1 MSYPQRRMTRSQCA
15 RVAAALAKAEE
26 TGESFGPQP
35 RRNPN
40 KADSS
45 WISNVID
52 LTISKRVGDQA
63 TTGDEVE
70 SMAPGGGLGRVKAR
84 FVKNHTSLTPPRM
97 MNRVHPDDPS
107 ETSCK
112 QSSYVPDKMQVPSKA
127 ATETQAVAP
136 RTESTAN
143 RELSKAATET
153 QVVAPRFESTTNREP
168 PKSRLAPTIGGQD
181 PSSGRPKKKV
191 SQTSQ
196 TVSPQAQPPIIK
208 ALLRQMKPPQNH
220 RQRTINHNQPAVI
233 YSQRVLNHNH
243 PVDSR
248 NHPVINHNPLT
259 INLSQTDIKP
269 HQPAL
274 RSNQTA
280 IKHSHRPRISPH
292 LACET
297 RKRILERK
305 QMKSIRTTQ
314 TRQRCSFQRLEK
326 KCGPTMGRGLMKA
339 GSNGKKIKTEVDPA
353 IGRPKERLE
362 SAKLSSQVGVVA
374 RDVLPVVRKWK
385 EIDVQNALDPC
396 IDHMQIHLDVNM
408 DNPGVR
414 QCVIER
420 LKNSSRQ
427 QRYRL
432 HVHYKKFG
440 NVREAKQNK
449 PTSVNDQQ
457 QWEILCDHFNSSE
470 FQHQSEANSNN
481 RKKMQAKHVT
491 GRTPFTIIQNEIS
504 LKNGDYDMIELY
516 KYTHANVKGK
526 WSSAVA
532 KKNWDFF
539 QQEQMNELRD
549 LYAAEGVEKREQ
561 EIVTEVVGR
570 ANGYIKGLGYGPKPP
585 GKQSQLQQELEETRV
600 ELGESKTKVATYKS
614 KVDAMNEELTQQAA
628 QMAKLMA
635 YMEGSGSKNNDQEQQ
650 TNRNEANQVDEHE
663 GDGQGNEQEDEQED
677 VEQDED
683 EDDDLS
689 VSQYSTEPTI

>member
-26 TGESFGPQP
+26 TGESSGPRP

-63 TTGDEVE
+63 STGDEVE
-70 SMAPGGGLGRVKAR
+70 SMGPGRKKAL
-84 FVKNHTSLTPPRM
+84 FIKNQTSAAALRM
-97 MNRVHPDDPS
+97 MNRVRADDPI
-107 ETSCK
+107 ETSRK
-112 QSSYVPDKMQVPSKA
+112 QSNYAPDKMEVPSKA
-127 ATETQAVAP
+127 ATETQAVGS

-143 RELSKAATET
+143 REP
-153 QVVAPRFESTTNREP
+153 Q
-168 PKSRLAPTIGGQD
+168 KSRLAPTIGGQD
-181 PSSGRPKKKV
+181 PSSGRPKKKD

-196 TVSPQAQPPIIK
+196 TVSSQAQPTNHQSTPLPDETTPASQTTGPESQSTGPEIQSTGPESQSSG
-208 ALLRQMKPPQNH
+208 RQSKSSSHQ
-220 RQRTINHNQPAVI
+220 
-233 YSQRVLNHNH
+233 SQSTH
-243 PVDSR
+243 
-248 NHPVINHNPLT
+248 
-259 INLSQTDIKP
+259 NLSQSAGNKAP
-269 HQPAL
+269 SASPQEQPDA
-274 RSNQTA
+274 NQTQSQA
-280 IKHSHRPRISPH
+280 PNITSFGLRDE
-292 LACET
+292 ET
-297 RKRILERK
+297 DSGKQTNETDQDDADETVAVSSASKRKR
-305 QMKSIRTTQ
+305 
-314 TRQRCSFQRLEK
+314 
-326 KCGPTMGRGLMKA
+326 GPTMGRGLMKA
-339 GSNGKKIKTEVDPA
+339 GSDGKKIKIEVDPA

-362 SAKLSSQVGVVA
+362 SAKFSSQVGVVA

-408 DNPGVR
+408 DKPGVR

-440 NVREAKQNK
+440 NVREAKRNK
-449 PTSVNDQQ
+449 PASVNDQQ
-457 QWEILCDHFNSSE
+457 QWEILCDHFNSPE

-504 LKNGDYDMIELY
+504 LKNGDCDMIELY

-526 WSSAVA
+526 WSSALA
-532 KKNWDFF
+532 KKNW
-539 QQEQMNELRD
+539 EQMNELRE
-549 LYAAEGVEKREQ
+549 LYAAEGVEKSEQ
-561 EIVTEVVGR
+561 EIVAEVVGR
-570 ANGYIKGLGYGPKPP
+570 GNGYIKGLGYGPKPP

-600 ELGESKTKVATYKS
+600 QLGESKTEVATYKN
-614 KVDAMNEELTQQAA
+614 KVDAMNEQLTQQAA
-628 QMAKLMA
+628 QIAKLMA

-650 TNRNEANQVDEHE
+650 TNRNEANEVDEHE

-677 VEQDED
+677 DEQDDD

-689 VSQYSTEPTI
+689 ASQYSTEPTV

>member
-26 TGESFGPQP
+26 TGESSGPRP

-63 TTGDEVE
+63 STGDEVE
-70 SMAPGGGLGRVKAR
+70 SMGPGRKKAL
-84 FVKNHTSLTPPRM
+84 FIKNQTSAAALRM
-97 MNRVHPDDPS
+97 MNRVRADDPI
-107 ETSCK
+107 ETSRK
-112 QSSYVPDKMQVPSKA
+112 QSNYAPDKMEVPSKA
-127 ATETQAVAP
+127 ATETQDVGS

-143 RELSKAATET
+143 REP
-153 QVVAPRFESTTNREP
+153 Q
-168 PKSRLAPTIGGQD
+168 KSRLAPTIGGQD
-181 PSSGRPKKKV
+181 PSSGRPKKKD

-196 TVSPQAQPPIIK
+196 TVSSQAQPTNHQSTPLPDETTPASQTTGPESQSTGPEIQSTGPESQSSG
-208 ALLRQMKPPQNH
+208 RQSKSSSHQ
-220 RQRTINHNQPAVI
+220 
-233 YSQRVLNHNH
+233 SQSTH
-243 PVDSR
+243 
-248 NHPVINHNPLT
+248 
-259 INLSQTDIKP
+259 NLSQSAGNKAP
-269 HQPAL
+269 SASPQEQPDG
-274 RSNQTA
+274 NQTQSQA
-280 IKHSHRPRISPH
+280 PNITSFGLRDE
-292 LACET
+292 ET
-297 RKRILERK
+297 DSGTQTNETDQDDADETVSSASKRKR
-305 QMKSIRTTQ
+305 
-314 TRQRCSFQRLEK
+314 
-326 KCGPTMGRGLMKA
+326 GPTMGRGLMKA
-339 GSNGKKIKTEVDPA
+339 GSDGKKIKIEW
-353 IGRPKERLE
+353 
-362 SAKLSSQVGVVA
+362 
-374 RDVLPVVRKWK
+374 KWK

-408 DNPGVR
+408 DKPGVR

-440 NVREAKQNK
+440 NVREAKRNK
-449 PTSVNDQQ
+449 PASVNDQQ
-457 QWEILCDHFNSSE
+457 QWEILCDHFNSPE

-504 LKNGDYDMIELY
+504 LKNGDCDMIELY

-526 WSSAVA
+526 WSSALA
-532 KKNWDFF
+532 KKNW
-539 QQEQMNELRD
+539 EQMNELRE
-549 LYAAEGVEKREQ
+549 LYAAEGVEKSEQ
-561 EIVTEVVGR
+561 EIVAEVVGR
-570 ANGYIKGLGYGPKPP
+570 GNGYIKGLGYGPKPP

-600 ELGESKTKVATYKS
+600 QLGESKTEVATYKN
-614 KVDAMNEELTQQAA
+614 KVDAMNEQLTQQAA
-628 QMAKLMA
+628 QIAKLMA

-650 TNRNEANQVDEHE
+650 TNRNEANEVDEHE

-677 VEQDED
+677 DEQDDD

-689 VSQYSTEPTI
+689 ASQYSTEPTV

>member
-26 TGESFGPQP
+26 TGESSGPRP

-63 TTGDEVE
+63 STGDEVE
-70 SMAPGGGLGRVKAR
+70 SMGPGRKKAL
-84 FVKNHTSLTPPRM
+84 FIKNQTSAAALRM
-97 MNRVHPDDPS
+97 MNRVRADDPI
-107 ETSCK
+107 ETSRK
-112 QSSYVPDKMQVPSKA
+112 QSNYAPDKMEVPSKA
-127 ATETQAVAP
+127 ATETQAVGS

-143 RELSKAATET
+143 REP
-153 QVVAPRFESTTNREP
+153 Q
-168 PKSRLAPTIGGQD
+168 KSRLAPTIGGQD

-196 TVSPQAQPPIIK
+196 TVSSQAQPTNHQSTPLPDETTPASQTTGPESQSTGPEIQSTGPESQSSG
-208 ALLRQMKPPQNH
+208 RQSKSSSHQ
-220 RQRTINHNQPAVI
+220 
-233 YSQRVLNHNH
+233 SQSTH
-243 PVDSR
+243 
-248 NHPVINHNPLT
+248 
-259 INLSQTDIKP
+259 NLSQSAGNKAP
-269 HQPAL
+269 SASPQEQPDG
-274 RSNQTA
+274 NQTQSQA
-280 IKHSHRPRISPH
+280 PNITSFGLRDE
-292 LACET
+292 ET
-297 RKRILERK
+297 DSGTQTNETDQDDADETVAVSSASKRKR
-305 QMKSIRTTQ
+305 
-314 TRQRCSFQRLEK
+314 
-326 KCGPTMGRGLMKA
+326 GPTMGRGLMKA
-339 GSNGKKIKTEVDPA
+339 GSDGKKIKIEVDPA

-362 SAKLSSQVGVVA
+362 SAKFSSQVGVVA

-385 EIDVQNALDPC
+385 EID
-396 IDHMQIHLDVNM
+396 IHLDVNM
-408 DNPGVR
+408 DKPGVR

-440 NVREAKQNK
+440 NVREAKRNK
-449 PTSVNDQQ
+449 PASVNDQQ
-457 QWEILCDHFNSSE
+457 QWEILCDHFNSPE

-504 LKNGDYDMIELY
+504 LKNGDCDMIELY

-526 WSSAVA
+526 WSSALA
-532 KKNWDFF
+532 KKNW
-539 QQEQMNELRD
+539 EQMNELRE
-549 LYAAEGVEKREQ
+549 LYAAEGVEKSEQ
-561 EIVTEVVGR
+561 EIVAEVVGR
-570 ANGYIKGLGYGPKPP
+570 GNGYIKGLGYGPKPP

-600 ELGESKTKVATYKS
+600 QLGESKTEVATYKN
-614 KVDAMNEELTQQAA
+614 KVDAMNEQLTQQAA
-628 QMAKLMA
+628 QIAKLMA

-650 TNRNEANQVDEHE
+650 TNRNEANEVDEHE

-677 VEQDED
+677 DEQDDD

-689 VSQYSTEPTI
+689 ASQYSTEPTV

>member
-1 MSYPQRRMTRSQCA
+1 
-15 RVAAALAKAEE
+15 
-26 TGESFGPQP
+26 
-35 RRNPN
+35 
-40 KADSS
+40 
-45 WISNVID
+45 
-52 LTISKRVGDQA
+52 
-63 TTGDEVE
+63 
-70 SMAPGGGLGRVKAR
+70 
-84 FVKNHTSLTPPRM
+84 M

-107 ETSCK
+107 DTSRK
-112 QSSYVPDKMQVPSKA
+112 QSSYVPDKMEVPSKAATETQAVASRTESTANREPSKA

-143 RELSKAATET
+143 RKP
-153 QVVAPRFESTTNREP
+153 Q
-168 PKSRLAPTIGGQD
+168 KSRLAPTIGGQD
-181 PSSGRPKKKV
+181 PSSGRPKKKA

-196 TVSPQAQPPIIK
+196 TVSPQAQPTNHQSTPPPDGTTPESQTTNHQSKSTGRDIQSTGPESQSSG
-208 ALLRQMKPPQNH
+208 RQSKSSSHQS
-220 RQRTINHNQPAVI
+220 QSTHNQ
-233 YSQRVLNHNH
+233 SQSAGYKA
-243 PVDSR
+243 PSAS
-248 NHPVINHNPLT
+248 P
-259 INLSQTDIKP
+259 QE
-269 HQPAL
+269 QPDG
-274 RSNQTA
+274 NQTQSQA
-280 IKHSHRPRISPH
+280 PNITSFGLRDE
-292 LACET
+292 ET
-297 RKRILERK
+297 DSGTQTNETNQDDADEAVSSASKRKR
-305 QMKSIRTTQ
+305 
-314 TRQRCSFQRLEK
+314 
-326 KCGPTMGRGLMKA
+326 GPTMGRGLMKA
-339 GSNGKKIKTEVDPA
+339 GSSGKKIKIEVDPA

-362 SAKLSSQVGVVA
+362 SAKFSSQVGEVA

-385 EIDVQNALDPC
+385 EIDVQNVFDPC

-408 DNPGVR
+408 DKPGVR

-440 NVREAKQNK
+440 NVREAKRNK
-449 PTSVNDQQ
+449 PDSVNDQQ
-457 QWEILCDHFNSSE
+457 QWEILCDHFNSPE

-504 LKNGDYDMIELY
+504 LKNGDCDMIELY

-532 KKNWDFF
+532 KKNW
-539 QQEQMNELRD
+539 EQMNKLRD

-600 ELGESKTKVATYKS
+600 ELGESKTEVATYKR
-614 KVDAMNEELTQQAA
+614 KVDAMNEQLTQQAA
-628 QMAKLMA
+628 QIAKLMA

-677 VEQDED
+677 DEQDED

-689 VSQYSTEPTI
+689 ASQYSTEPTI

>member
-1 MSYPQRRMTRSQCA
+1 MSYPQRRMKRSQCA

-26 TGESFGPQP
+26 TGESSGPQP

-63 TTGDEVE
+63 STGDEVE
-70 SMAPGGGLGRVKAR
+70 SMGPGGGLGRMKAR
-84 FVKNHTSLTPPRM
+84 FIKNNTSLTALRM
-97 MNRVHPDDPS
+97 MNRVRADDPRD
-107 ETSCK
+107 TSRK
-112 QSSYVPDKMQVPSKA
+112 QSNYAPDKMEVPSKA
-127 ATETQAVAP
+127 ATETQAVGP

-143 RELSKAATET
+143 REP
-153 QVVAPRFESTTNREP
+153 Q
-168 PKSRLAPTIGGQD
+168 KSRLAPTIGGQD
-181 PSSGRPKKKV
+181 PSSGRPKKKD
-191 SQTSQ
+191 SQMSQ
-196 TVSPQAQPPIIK
+196 TVSPQAQPTIIK
-208 ALLRQMKPPQNH
+208 ALLCQMKPPQNH
-220 RQRTINHNQPAVI
+220 RQQTINHNQPAVI

-243 PVDSR
+243 PVDSQ
-248 NHPVINHNPLT
+248 NHPVINHNPLI
-259 INLSQTDIKP
+259 INLSQPDIKP

-280 IKHSHRPRISPH
+280 IKHSHKPRISPR

-305 QMKSIRTTQ
+305 QIKPIRTTQ
-314 TRQRCSFQRLEK
+314 TRQAVSD
-326 KCGPTMGRGLMKA
+326 
-339 GSNGKKIKTEVDPA
+339 GKKIKIEVDPA

-362 SAKLSSQVGVVA
+362 SAKFSSQVGVVA

-396 IDHMQIHLDVNM
+396 IDHMQIILDVNM
-408 DNPGVR
+408 DKPGVR

-440 NVREAKQNK
+440 NVREAKRNK
-449 PTSVNDQQ
+449 PASVNDQQ
-457 QWEILCDHFNSSE
+457 QWEILCDHFNSPE
-470 FQHQSEANSNN
+470 FQSDANSNN

-504 LKNGDYDMIELY
+504 LKNGDCDMIELY

-526 WSSAVA
+526 WSSALA
-532 KKNWDFF
+532 KKNW
-539 QQEQMNELRD
+539 EQMNELRD
-549 LYAAEGVEKREQ
+549 LYAAEGVEKSEQ
-561 EIVTEVVGR
+561 EIVAEVVGR
-570 ANGYIKGLGYGPKPP
+570 GNGYIKGLGYGPKPP
-585 GKQSQLQQELEETRV
+585 GKQSQLQQ
-600 ELGESKTKVATYKS
+600 A
-614 KVDAMNEELTQQAA
+614 
-628 QMAKLMA
+628 
-635 YMEGSGSKNNDQEQQ
+635 
-650 TNRNEANQVDEHE
+650 
-663 GDGQGNEQEDEQED
+663 
-677 VEQDED
+677 
-683 EDDDLS
+683 
-689 VSQYSTEPTI
+689 

>member
-26 TGESFGPQP
+26 TGESSGPQP

-52 LTISKRVGDQA
+52 LRISKRVGDQA
-63 TTGDEVE
+63 STGDEVE
-70 SMAPGGGLGRVKAR
+70 SMAPGGGLGRTKAR
-84 FVKNHTSLTPPRM
+84 FVKNHTSLTAPRM
-97 MNRVHPDDPS
+97 MNRVQADDPS
-107 ETSCK
+107 DTSRK
-112 QSSYVPDKMQVPSKA
+112 QSNYAPDRMEVPSKA
-127 ATETQAVAP
+127 ATETQAVGP
-136 RTESTAN
+136 RTESTA
-143 RELSKAATET
+143 
-153 QVVAPRFESTTNREP
+153 NREP

-181 PSSGRPKKKV
+181 PSSGRPKKKD

-196 TVSPQAQPPIIK
+196 TVSPQAQPT
-208 ALLRQMKPPQNH
+208 NH
-220 RQRTINHNQPAVI
+220 QST
-233 YSQRVLNHNH
+233 
-243 PVDSR
+243 
-248 NHPVINHNPLT
+248 PLPDET
-259 INLSQTDIKP
+259 TPESQTTNHQSQSTGRDIQSTGP
-269 HQPAL
+269 ESQSSG
-274 RSNQTA
+274 RQSNQTA
-280 IKHSHRPRISPH
+280 IKHSHRPRISPR

-305 QMKSIRTTQ
+305 QMKPIRTTQ
-314 TRQRCSFQRLEK
+314 TRQFAVSSASKR
-326 KCGPTMGRGLMKA
+326 KCGPTMGRGPMKA
-339 GSNGKKIKTEVDPA
+339 GSDGKKIKIEVDPA

-362 SAKLSSQVGVVA
+362 SAKFSSQVGVVA

-408 DNPGVR
+408 DKPGVR

-432 HVHYKKFG
+432 HVHFKKFG
-440 NVREAKQNK
+440 NVREAKRNK
-449 PTSVNDQQ
+449 PASVNDQQ
-457 QWEILCDHFNSSE
+457 QWEILCDHFNSPE

-504 LKNGDYDMIELY
+504 LKNGDCDMIELY

-526 WSSAVA
+526 WSSALA
-532 KKNWDFF
+532 KKNW
-539 QQEQMNELRD
+539 EQMNELRD
-549 LYAAEGVEKREQ
+549 LYAAEGVEKSEQ
-561 EIVTEVVGR
+561 EIVAEVVGR
-570 ANGYIKGLGYGPKPP
+570 GNGYIKGLGYGPKPP

-600 ELGESKTKVATYKS
+600 ELGESKTEVATYKS
-614 KVDAMNEELTQQAA
+614 KVDSMNEQLTQQAA
-628 QMAKLMA
+628 QIAKLMA
-635 YMEGSGSKNNDQEQQ
+635 YMKGSGSKNNDQEQQ
-650 TNRNEANQVDEHE
+650 TNRNEANEVDEHE

-677 VEQDED
+677 DEQDDD

-689 VSQYSTEPTI
+689 ASQYSTEPTV